1 MERRITPIQEGQ
13 SRTQEVFIDGIKIT
27 LRYGSGSNPA
37 AVKKIREI
45 LLTGGGPK
53 QKN

>member
-1 MERRITPIQEGQ
+1 MERRITPIQEVQ
-13 SRTQEVFIDGIKIT
+13 SQTQELFIDGIKVT

-37 AVKKIREI
+37 AVKKIKEI
-45 LLTGGGPK
+45 LLTGGGAK